1 MSRGNAPTG
10 QAYDLTLK
18 TTAHEMRVMLHVKNR
33 RPLFVS
39 TATKIFHCRAIIAEV
54 LVSSLSAG
62 ANGGTDLR
70 R

>member
-1 MSRGNAPTG
+1 MLALPNKLLEMSRGNALTS

-39 TATKIFHCRAIIAEV
+39 TATKTFH
-54 LVSSLSAG
+54 
-62 ANGGTDLR
+62 
-70 R
+70 